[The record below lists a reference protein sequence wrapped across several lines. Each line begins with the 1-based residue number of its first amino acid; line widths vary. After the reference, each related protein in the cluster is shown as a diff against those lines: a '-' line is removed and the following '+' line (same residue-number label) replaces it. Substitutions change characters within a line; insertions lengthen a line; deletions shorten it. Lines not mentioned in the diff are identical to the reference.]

1 MSVEYERLAVLL
13 EARVADFEKKIAGAT
28 RNADRNF
35 RKIEASAEG
44 MRARLGKAFSS
55 AGDVAKTS
63 LAGLFAGVAA
73 GGVGGLVAGFAAAT
87 KAVAELGDAA
97 KMAGV
102 SAKSFQE
109 WRYVAEQAR
118 IPIDAMTDGLKEMS
132 LRADEFAQ
140 TGKGSAAEA
149 FQRLGLSPQEVKE
162 RLKDPSEFL
171 LLLINRT
178 KQLNDTAAGV
188 RIFDELFG
196 GTGGERMVSLLAQ
209 GEKGIRAQIKAANDL
224 GIVINDDLINRAAEL
239 DAKFNTIVHTVG
251 QNLKAAIVSAS
262 DSLVD
267 FIDRW
272 RATESQMAGTLTA
285 RQAEVDSK
293 RLDLENKILETT
305 NNQLLTQQQR
315 NKAVGQYRIELQKLT
330 EESGA
335 IAGALG
341 TKLPEVSKTT
351 DRTFTPITPPD
362 PKAESAR
369 AKAAREAERERQ
381 AVTDLIAQ
389 LDFEYSLI
397 GKSAAQQ
404 DKMNAL
410 RQAGASATTEEQLA
424 IASKVDAINRESE
437 AYEKTKAAAE
447 EARDAARD
455 FAGTLVD
462 GFIEGAS
469 AAEVLGNALKN
480 LGSRLINSGLDSLF
494 NMGGGGLFNIFKG
507 GGGGFPS
514 APGGLYSEGGYTGD
528 GGKYQPAGVVH
539 KGEYV
544 FDQAAVK
551 AAGGPAA
558 MEAMRR
564 GLKGYADGGY
574 VGAMP
579 SLSPP
584 TIPDI
589 KSVTGGGGGGQ
600 TVVHFSPTID
610 ARGADQAAVARLEQN
625 LQKMKNEIP
634 AYVEKGIATHRQKN
648 LKVR

>member
-13 EARVADFEKKIAGAT
+13 EARVADFERKIVSAT

-44 MRARLGKAFSS
+44 MRARLSKAFSS

-97 KMAGV
+97 KMVNV

-335 IAGALG
+335 ILKRTGHKTARGLQDDRPHFHAYHPSG
-341 TKLPEVSKTT
+341 PEGRKREGKSHK
-351 DRTFTPITPPD
+351 R
-362 PKAESAR
+362 SGAR
-369 AKAAREAERERQ
+369 AAGRDRPDCAAGLRILADWQVCRSAGQNER
-381 AVTDLIAQ
+381 
-389 LDFEYSLI
+389 
-397 GKSAAQQ
+397 
-404 DKMNAL
+404 
-410 RQAGASATTEEQLA
+410 AS
-424 IASKVDAINRESE
+424 
-437 AYEKTKAAAE
+437 
-447 EARDAARD
+447 
-455 FAGTLVD
+455 
-462 GFIEGAS
+462 
-469 AAEVLGNALKN
+469 
-480 LGSRLINSGLDSLF
+480 
-494 NMGGGGLFNIFKG
+494 
-507 GGGGFPS
+507 
-514 APGGLYSEGGYTGD
+514 PGGRSGN
-528 GGKYQPAGVVH
+528 
-539 KGEYV
+539 
-544 FDQAAVK
+544 
-551 AAGGPAA
+551 
-558 MEAMRR
+558 R
-564 GLKGYADGGY
+564 
-574 VGAMP
+574 
-579 SLSPP
+579 
-584 TIPDI
+584 
-589 KSVTGGGGGGQ
+589 
-600 TVVHFSPTID
+600 
-610 ARGADQAAVARLEQN
+610 
-625 LQKMKNEIP
+625 
-634 AYVEKGIATHRQKN
+634 
-648 LKVR
+648 

>member
-1 MSVEYERLAVLL
+1 MANNESQKLAVDVIARINQL
-13 EARVADFEKKIAGAT
+13 EKSMAKAGQVVDRSTSGMERRLKSFE
-28 RNADRNF
+28 
-35 RKIEASAEG
+35 
-44 MRARLGKAFSS
+44 SS
-55 AGDVAKTS
+55 AGASFAKVGKLAQAS

-369 AKAAREAERERQ
+369 AKATREAERERQ

-410 RQAGASATTEEQLA
+410 RQAGAAATAEEQLA
-424 IASKVDAINRESE
+424 IANKIDAINRESE

-455 FAGTLVD
+455 FAGTIVNGMLD
-462 GFIEGAS
+462 GAS
-469 AAEVLGNALKN
+469 ATEVLGNALKN

-494 NMGGGGLFNIFKG
+494 SGGGLLSSLFGGGGGLGTNYFPPAPLPMYAAGTNSAQRGMALVGEKGPELVRFKGGEQVVPNHQLAAAMSAPSLPNIQSLG
-507 GGGGFPS
+507 GGGGTS
-514 APGGLYSEGGYTGD
+514 VKLAPVYN
-528 GGKYQPAGVVH
+528 
-539 KGEYV
+539 
-544 FDQAAVK
+544 
-551 AAGGPAA
+551 
-558 MEAMRR
+558 
-564 GLKGYADGGY
+564 
-574 VGAMP
+574 
-579 SLSPP
+579 
-584 TIPDI
+584 
-589 KSVTGGGGGGQ
+589 
-600 TVVHFSPTID
+600 ID
-610 ARGADQAAVARLEQN
+610 ARGADAAAVARLQ
-625 LQKMKNEIP
+625 
-634 AYVEKGIATHRQKN
+634 AGFEKAQRN
-648 LKVR
+648 LKGEIINTVRQAQKGNVKLN

>member
-1 MSVEYERLAVLL
+1 MANNESQKLAVDVIARINQL
-13 EARVADFEKKIAGAT
+13 EKSMAKAGQVVDRSTSGMERRLKSFE
-28 RNADRNF
+28 
-35 RKIEASAEG
+35 
-44 MRARLGKAFSS
+44 SS
-55 AGDVAKTS
+55 AGASFAKVGKLAQAS

-102 SAKSFQE
+102 SSKAFQE

-118 IPIDAMTDGLKEMS
+118 IPIDAMADGLKEMS
-132 LRADEFAQ
+132 IRSSEFAQ
-140 TGKGSAAEA
+140 TGKGSAAAA
-149 FQRLGLSPQEVKE
+149 FQSLGLTPQEVKE

-171 LLLINRT
+171 LLLIDRT
-178 KQLNDTAAGV
+178 KQLNDTARGV
-188 RIFDELFG
+188 QLFDELFG
-196 GTGGERMVSLLAQ
+196 GTGGERMVSLLSQ

-272 RATESQMAGTLTA
+272 RATENQMAGTLTS

-341 TKLPEVSKTT
+341 KKLPEVSKTT
-351 DRTFTPITPPD
+351 DRTFTPITPPASGSGGSSSRD
-362 PKAESAR
+362 KAI
-369 AKAAREAERERQ
+369 REAERERQ
-381 AVTDLIAQ
+381 AVTDLIAE
-389 LDFEYSLI
+389 LDYEYSLI

-410 RQAGASATTEEQLA
+410 RQAGAAATAEEQLA
-424 IASKVDAINRESE
+424 IASKIDAINRESE

-494 NMGGGGLFNIFKG
+494 NMGDGGLFSLFGGGGLGKNYFPPAPLPMYASGTSSAKSGLALVGEKGPELVRFG
-507 GGGGFPS
+507 GGEQVIPNNRLS
-514 APGGLYSEGGYTGD
+514 A
-528 GGKYQPAGVVH
+528 
-539 KGEYV
+539 
-544 FDQAAVK
+544 
-551 AAGGPAA
+551 
-558 MEAMRR
+558 
-564 GLKGYADGGY
+564 
-574 VGAMP
+574 

-584 TIPDI
+584 SIPDM
-589 KSVTGGGGGGQ
+589 KSITGGG
-600 TVVHFSPTID
+600 TSISPVIHFSPNID
-610 ARGADQAAVARLEQN
+610 ARGADAAAVARIDAG
-625 LQKMKNEIP
+625 LQRLKAEIP
-634 AYVEKGIATHRQKN
+634 DRVVGAVRDAQKRN
-648 LKVR
+648 VKFR

>member
-1 MSVEYERLAVLL
+1 MANNESQKLAVDVIARINQL
-13 EARVADFEKKIAGAT
+13 EKSMAKAGQVVDRSTGNMERRLKTFE
-28 RNADRNF
+28 
-35 RKIEASAEG
+35 
-44 MRARLGKAFSS
+44 SS
-55 AGDVAKTS
+55 AGASFAKVGNLAKAS

-102 SAKSFQE
+102 SSKAFQE

-118 IPIDAMTDGLKEMS
+118 IPIDAMTDGLKELN
-132 LRADEFAQ
+132 LRADEFAV

-149 FQRLGLSPQEVKE
+149 FQRLGLTPQEVKE

-171 LLLINRT
+171 LLLIDRT

-196 GTGGERMVSLLAQ
+196 GTGGERMVSLLSQ

-272 RATESQMAGTLTA
+272 RATENQMAGTLTS

-315 NKAVGQYRIELQKLT
+315 NKAVGQYRIELQKLN

-351 DRTFTPITPPD
+351 DRTFTPITPPASGSGGSSSRD
-362 PKAESAR
+362 KAI
-369 AKAAREAERERQ
+369 REAERERQ
-381 AVTDLIAQ
+381 AVTDLIAE
-389 LDFEYSLI
+389 LDYEYSLI

-410 RQAGASATTEEQLA
+410 RQAGAAATAEEQLA
-424 IASKVDAINRESE
+424 IANKIDAINRESE

-480 LGSRLINSGLDSLF
+480 LASRLLNSGLDSLF
-494 NMGGGGLFNIFKG
+494 GGGGILGGLFG
-507 GGGGFPS
+507 GGASSYAGLS
-514 APGGLYSEGGYTGD
+514 GGLFSEGGYTGD

-544 FDQAAVK
+544 FDKAAVK

-558 MEAMRR
+558 LEAMRR
-564 GLKGYADGGY
+564 NLKGYANGGA
-574 VGAMP
+574 VGVSVPSVP
-579 SLSPP
+579 SL
-584 TIPDI
+584 
-589 KSVTGGGGGGQ
+589 KSLGGNGQ
-600 TVVHFSPTID
+600 APVSVSYAPVID
-610 ARGADQAAVARLEQN
+610 ARGADAEAVARLEKVVAKQAAE
-625 LQKMKNEIP
+625 LQGRIE
-634 AYVEKGIATHRQKN
+634 AGVRSAQKRN
-648 LKVR
+648 VKLG

>member
-1 MSVEYERLAVLL
+1 MS
-13 EARVADFEKKIAGAT
+13 
-28 RNADRNF
+28 
-35 RKIEASAEG
+35 
-44 MRARLGKAFSS
+44 KAFSS

-369 AKAAREAERERQ
+369 AKATREAERERQ

-410 RQAGASATTEEQLA
+410 RQAGAAATAEEQLA
-424 IASKVDAINRESE
+424 IANKIDAINRESE

-494 NMGGGGLFNIFKG
+494 NMGGGGLFDIFKG

-574 VGAMP
+574 VGAIP
-579 SLSPP
+579 ALSPP
-584 TIPDI
+584 SIPDM
-589 KSVTGGGGGGQ
+589 KSITGGGGGGAV
-600 TVVHFSPTID
+600 TLSPVYHID
-610 ARGADQAAVARLEQN
+610 ARGADVAAVARLQAGLEKTN
-625 LQKMKNEIP
+625 RDLKANIIETVRKAQKGNVKL
-634 AYVEKGIATHRQKN
+634 G
-648 LKVR
+648 

>member
-1 MSVEYERLAVLL
+1 MANNESQKLAVDVIARINQL
-13 EARVADFEKKIAGAT
+13 EKSMAKAGQVVDRSTGGMERRLKRFE
-28 RNADRNF
+28 
-35 RKIEASAEG
+35 
-44 MRARLGKAFSS
+44 SS
-55 AGDVAKTS
+55 AGASFAKVGNLAKAS

-73 GGVGGLVAGFAAAT
+73 GGVGGLVAGFASAT

-97 KMAGV
+97 KTAGV
-102 SAKSFQE
+102 SSKAFQE

-132 LRADEFAQ
+132 IRASEFAQ
-140 TGKGSAAEA
+140 TGKGSAAAA
-149 FQRLGLSPQEVKE
+149 FQSLGLTPQEVKE

-171 LLLINRT
+171 LLLIDRT
-178 KQLNDTAAGV
+178 KQLNDTARGV
-188 RIFDELFG
+188 QLFDELFG
-196 GTGGERMVSLLAQ
+196 GTGGERMVSLLSQ

-224 GIVINDDLINRAAEL
+224 GIVIDDDLIKRAAEL

-272 RATESQMAGTLTA
+272 RATENQMAGTLSS

-362 PKAESAR
+362 PKTESAR
-369 AKAAREAERERQ
+369 AKATREAERERQ

-410 RQAGASATTEEQLA
+410 RQAGAAATTEEQLA

-480 LGSRLINSGLDSLF
+480 LASRLLNSGLDSLF
-494 NMGGGGLFNIFKG
+494 SGGGILGGLFG

-514 APGGLYSEGGYTGD
+514 APGGLYSDGGYTGD

-564 GLKGYADGGY
+564 NLKGYANGGA
-574 VGAMP
+574 VGVSVPSVP
-579 SLSPP
+579 SL
-584 TIPDI
+584 
-589 KSVTGGGGGGQ
+589 KSLGGNGQ
-600 TVVHFSPTID
+600 APVSVSYAPVID
-610 ARGADQAAVARLEQN
+610 ARGADAEAVARLEKVVAKQAAE
-625 LQKMKNEIP
+625 LQGRIE
-634 AYVEKGIATHRQKN
+634 AGVRSAQKRN
-648 LKVR
+648 VKLG

>member
-44 MRARLGKAFSS
+44 MRGRLGKAFSS
-55 AGDVAKTS
+55 AGEVAKTS

-73 GGVGGLVAGFAAAT
+73 GGVGGLVAGFASAT

-102 SAKSFQE
+102 SSKAFQE

-149 FQRLGLSPQEVKE
+149 FQRLGLSPAEVKE

-171 LLLINRT
+171 LLLIDRT

-196 GTGGERMVSLLAQ
+196 GSGGERMVSLLSQ
-209 GEKGIRAQIKAANDL
+209 GEKGIRLQIKAANDL
-224 GIVINDDLINRAAEL
+224 GIVIDDALIKRAAEL
-239 DAKFNTIVHTVG
+239 DAKFNTIVHTIG
-251 QNLKAAIVSAS
+251 QNLKGAIVSAS

-272 RATESQMAGTLTA
+272 RSAEDQMAGTLKS
-285 RQAEVDSK
+285 RQSEVDTK
-293 RLDLENKILETT
+293 RLDLENKILETSS
-305 NNQLLTQQQR
+305 NQLLTQEKR

-330 EESGA
+330 EESA
-335 IAGALG
+335 TIAGALG
-341 TKLPEVSKTT
+341 TKLPEVTKAT
-351 DRTFTPITPPD
+351 DRTFTPIAPPASGSGKSSRD
-362 PKAESAR
+362 TAV
-369 AKAAREAERERQ
+369 REAERVRQ

-397 GKSAAQQ
+397 GKSASQQ

-410 RQAGASATTEEQLA
+410 RQAGAAATAEEQLA
-424 IASKVDAINRESE
+424 IANKIDAINRESE

-462 GFIEGAS
+462 GFIDGAS

-494 NMGGGGLFNIFKG
+494 NMGGGGLFGGLGGLFG
-507 GGGGFPS
+507 GGKGGFPS
-514 APGGLYSEGGYTGD
+514 GPGGLYSDGGYTGD
-528 GGKYQPAGVVH
+528 GGKYQPAGIVH
-539 KGEYV
+539 KGEV
-544 FDQAAVK
+544 VWSQADVAR
-551 AAGGPAA
+551 AGGVGAV
-558 MEAMRR
+558 EALR
-564 GLKGYADGGY
+564 KGYANGGA
-574 VGAMP
+574 VGVSVPSVP
-579 SLSPP
+579 SL
-584 TIPDI
+584 
-589 KSVTGGGGGGQ
+589 KSLGSANGGGI
-600 TVVHFSPTID
+600 TLSPTYQID
-610 ARGADQAAVARLEQN
+610 ARGADVEAVARLERGLAKTN
-625 LQKMKNEIP
+625 AELQGRIE
-634 AYVEKGIATHRQKN
+634 AGVRSAQKRN
-648 LKVR
+648 VKLG

>member
-13 EARVADFEKKIAGAT
+13 EARVADFEKKIASAT

-335 IAGALG
+335 IAGSLG
-341 TKLPEVSKTT
+341 AKLPEVSKTT

-369 AKAAREAERERQ
+369 AKATREAERERQ

-410 RQAGASATTEEQLA
+410 RQAGAAATAEEQLA
-424 IASKVDAINRESE
+424 IANKIDAINRESE

-469 AAEVLGNALKN
+469 AAEVLGNALRN
-480 LGSRLINSGLDSLF
+480 LGSQLINSGLDSLF

-579 SLSPP
+579 TLSPP
-584 TIPDI
+584 SIPDI
-589 KSVTGGGGGGQ
+589 KSITGGSGGGQ

>member
-149 FQRLGLSPQEVKE
+149 FQRLGLSQQEVKE

-369 AKAAREAERERQ
+369 AKATREAERERQ

-410 RQAGASATTEEQLA
+410 RQAGAAATVEEQLA
-424 IASKVDAINRESE
+424 IANKIDAINRESE

-494 NMGGGGLFNIFKG
+494 SGGGLLGGLFG
-507 GGGGFPS
+507 GGASKYAGLS
-514 APGGLYSEGGYTGD
+514 GGLFADGGYTGD

-558 MEAMRR
+558 MEAMRL

-574 VGAMP
+574 VGTMP

-584 TIPDI
+584 SIPDM
-589 KSVTGGGGGGQ
+589 KSVTGGG
-600 TVVHFSPTID
+600 TSIAPVINFSPNID
-610 ARGADQAAVARLEQN
+610 ARGADASAVARIDAS
-625 LQKMKNEIP
+625 LQKLKAEIP
-634 AYVEKGIATHRQKN
+634 TIVVGSVRDAQKRN
-648 LKVR
+648 VKFN

>member
-1 MSVEYERLAVLL
+1 MANNESQKLAVDVIARINQL
-13 EARVADFEKKIAGAT
+13 EKSMAKAGQVVDRSTSGMERRLKTFE
-28 RNADRNF
+28 
-35 RKIEASAEG
+35 
-44 MRARLGKAFSS
+44 SS
-55 AGDVAKTS
+55 AGASFAKVGNLAKAS
-63 LAGLFAGVAA
+63 LAGLFAGVVA
-73 GGVGGLVAGFAAAT
+73 GGVGGLVAGFASAT

-97 KMAGV
+97 KTAGV

-171 LLLINRT
+171 LLLIDRT

-196 GTGGERMVSLLAQ
+196 GTGGERMVSLLSQ

-272 RATESQMAGTLTA
+272 RATENQMAGTLTA

-351 DRTFTPITPPD
+351 DRTFTPITPPASGSGGSSSRD
-362 PKAESAR
+362 KAI
-369 AKAAREAERERQ
+369 REAERERQ
-381 AVTDLIAQ
+381 AVTDLIAE
-389 LDFEYSLI
+389 LDYEYSLI

-410 RQAGASATTEEQLA
+410 RQAGAAATAEEQLA
-424 IASKVDAINRESE
+424 IASKIDAINRESD
-437 AYEKTKAAAE
+437 AYEKVQAAAE
-447 EARDAARD
+447 EAKDAARD

-480 LGSRLINSGLDSLF
+480 LASRLLNSGLDSLF
-494 NMGGGGLFNIFKG
+494 GGGGILGGLFG
-507 GGGGFPS
+507 GGGASSYAGLS
-514 APGGLYSEGGYTGD
+514 GGLFSDGGYTGD

-544 FDQAAVK
+544 FDKAAVK

-558 MEAMRR
+558 LEAMRR
-564 GLKGYADGGY
+564 NLKGYANGGA
-574 VGAMP
+574 VGVSVPSVP
-579 SLSPP
+579 SLRSM
-584 TIPDI
+584 
-589 KSVTGGGGGGQ
+589 SAQSAG
-600 TVVHFSPTID
+600 VVVNFNPVVD
-610 ARGADQAAVARLEQN
+610 NRGASVEAVARQEKALAKIQAE
-625 LQKMKNEIP
+625 LP
-634 AYVEKGIATHRQKN
+634 YRVEEA
-648 LKVR
+648 VRSANKRNVKLR